1 MINGKQSHA
10 FIYPLY
16 IDISIRKKPLTAISL
31 ACKGLLLLLLTMGL
45 LNRI

>member
-16 IDISIRKKPLTAISL
+16 IDRGIHKKPLTAISL
-31 ACKGLLLLLLTMGL
+31 ACKGLLLLLLKWGC
-45 LNRI
+45 